1 MTKHLADHPRE
12 SNGGRMQHF
21 LRIAR
26 DRTEAAWAKARQRPE
41 SPDDDNRRVLE
52 YVRIA
57 RGRQV

>member
-1 MTKHLADHPRE
+1 
-12 SNGGRMQHF
+12 MQHF

-26 DRTEAAWAKARQRPE
+26 DRAEAAWGKAWQRPMTRA
-41 SPDDDNRRVLE
+41 DDNRRVVE

>member
-12 SNGGRMQHF
+12 QNGGRMLHF

-26 DRTEAAWAKARQRPE
+26 DRNEAAWRIARQRPV
-41 SPDDDNRRVLE
+41 SPDNDNRRVLE